1 MWSPLQ
7 AAPHQKSLPVL
18 TQYHTPSLTLM
29 QPKTIPP
36 RTMDYISMVTD
47 PYHDRN
53 LRVTGFPDGRTM
65 MSAIKRYALQVS
77 LTCPFTLTEGTSW
90 SFHIFTT
97 PLHFVTPFFPCQL
110 TGNIIPNLHNAS
122 PTQYVGPV
130 NVLYTHRDGSGA
142 VLATKFSPLGPQPH
156 VAADNGRDAVRT
168 VSLAFELHN
177 TTASLYKSGALTTY
191 RLNDEGTRADYYRS
205 DGATPPNYQS
215 YTFTHL
221 TTIPK
226 DLADA
231 NSLPNARTWEA
242 GKGIYSV
249 SLPMVA
255 NDYSSQ
261 LFQNVG
267 ISTGRSGDT
276 RDYLLY
282 AKEARL
288 DSGSASWSPMSC
300 TGVMSSAYMNTE
312 QTFTLD
318 LRQVLEFAPSPKSY
332 NLPYAT
338 TSPECDLL
346 FLKLYKR
353 MINTIEPGV
362 PVNFNSAGEWFRR
375 ILSIA
380 KEQLPHVVHL
390 IPPQYRPI
398 AQLALPVVNKIAD
411 TVINKLDKPPK
422 SKPKSPKPKKTRL
435 TRPVRA
441 KLALLAKAQR
451 MSPASKQ

>member
-1 MWSPLQ
+1 
-7 AAPHQKSLPVL
+7 
-18 TQYHTPSLTLM
+18 M

-36 RTMDYISMVTD
+36 KTLEYISMVTD

-53 LRVTGFPDGRTM
+53 LRVSGFPDGKTM
-65 MSAIKRYALQVS
+65 MSAIKRFALQVS
-77 LTCPFTLTEGTSW
+77 ISCPFLLSEGSSW

-110 TGNIIPNLHNAS
+110 AGNIIPNLHNAS

-130 NVLYTHRDGSGA
+130 NVLYTHTDGNGT
-142 VLATKFSPLGPQPH
+142 VLNTIFKPLGPQPH
-156 VAADNGRDAVRT
+156 VAADNGRDSVRT

-177 TTASLYKSGALTTY
+177 TTAALYKSGAITAY
-191 RLNDEGTRADYYRS
+191 RLNDEGTRADYAKS
-205 DGATPPNYQS
+205 DGATPPNYQPF
-215 YTFTHL
+215 TFTHL

-226 DLADA
+226 NLADA

-255 NDYSSQ
+255 NEYSTQ

-267 ISTGRSGDT
+267 LSTGRSGDT
-276 RDYLLY
+276 RDYLIY

-288 DSGSASWSPMSC
+288 DSGSASWSPISC
-300 TGVMSSAYMNTE
+300 TGAMSSEYMNTE

-318 LRQVLEFAPSPKSY
+318 LRQVLEFAPSPKSL

-375 ILSIA
+375 IIAIA

-398 AQLALPVVNKIAD
+398 AQLALPMVNKIAD
-411 TVINKLDKPPK
+411 KVIDKLEPKNKPK
-422 SKPKSPKPKKTRL
+422 TTSKRPKTTKLSKP
-435 TRPVRA
+435 VRRN
-441 KLALLAKAQR
+441 LALLAKAQR
-451 MSPASKQ
+451 MSPANKQ